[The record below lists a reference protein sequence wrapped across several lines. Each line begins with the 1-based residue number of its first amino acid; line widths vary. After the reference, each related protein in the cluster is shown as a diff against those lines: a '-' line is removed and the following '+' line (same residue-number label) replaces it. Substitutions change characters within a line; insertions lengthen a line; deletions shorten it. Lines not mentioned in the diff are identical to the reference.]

1 MCQEHQMTR
10 SAILISFILHH
21 DKRNDLF
28 MVICGS
34 NERLNLLVCLSAY
47 QVAPFCKV
55 FYFKLNRGK
64 TCKIVKHKDVFQQT
78 VQGARL
84 IRGGT
89 IKTICDYILF
99 LCGSLRKG

>member
-1 MCQEHQMTR
+1 MTR
-10 SAILISFILHH
+10 SAILILFLLHH

-28 MVICGS
+28 MVMCGT

-47 QVAPFCKV
+47 DIFDQVAPFCKV

-64 TCKIVKHKDVFQQT
+64 TCKIIKHKDVFQQT

-99 LCGSLRKG
+99 LFGSLRKG